1 MASERP
7 PNDLPTT
14 VGIVGLGL
22 IGGSIGLALREPG
35 RRILGYD
42 PNPKAAST
50 ARDRL
55 CVDVLGT
62 FEDVARA
69 EVVFVAAP
77 PDVTVDM
84 VERVMQASDE
94 NTVVTD
100 CASVKNEVA
109 DWARRTKATRF
120 VPGHPM
126 AGHEKGGA
134 EYASAWM
141 FRGARWIVTPVKSTT
156 TAATRRIE
164 ALAKA
169 MGATPVRIDAAA
181 HDRHV
186 ATVSHLPH
194 VLAAALVLIG
204 ENLESNDVAGG
215 SWRDMTRVGGV
226 DPDLWTQIMMRNRT
240 ELARILREYEGG
252 LAAFREVLEADDRE
266 KLKTMLEHTKRVKEA
281 QTAPDTTKTLKRG
294 RR

>member
-1 MASERP
+1 MSAEVS
-7 PNDLPTT
+7 T

-35 RRILGYD
+35 RRIIGYD
-42 PNPKAAST
+42 PSEKASRT

-62 FEDVARA
+62 WEDVASA
-69 EVVFVAAP
+69 DVVFVAVP
-77 PDVTVDM
+77 PDATVEV
-84 VERVMQASDE
+84 VERTMALAGE

-109 DWARRTKATRF
+109 DWAQRTKASRF

-134 EYASAWM
+134 EFASAWM
-141 FRGARWIVTPVKSTT
+141 FRGARWIVTPVKA
-156 TAATRRIE
+156 TATASVRTVE

-169 MGATPVRIDAAA
+169 MGAQPVRIDAAT

-194 VLAAALVLIG
+194 VLAAALVLVG
-204 ENLESNDVAGG
+204 ESLETADVAGG

-226 DPDLWTQIMMRNRT
+226 DPELWTQIMMRNRT
-240 ELARILREYEGG
+240 ELSRVVREYEAS
-252 LAAFREVLEADDRE
+252 LATMRDLLEADDRE
-266 KLKTMLEHTKRVKEA
+266 GLRAVLQRA
-281 QTAPDTTKTLKRG
+281 QMIKNAHAPTETAKTLKRG

>member
-1 MASERP
+1 MTDP
-7 PNDLPTT
+7 PAT
-14 VGIVGLGL
+14 VGILGLGL

-35 RRILGYD
+35 RRVVGYD
-42 PNPKAAST
+42 PNPKAANT

-55 CVDVLGT
+55 CVDVLGSL
-62 FEDVARA
+62 EDAA
-69 EVVFVAAP
+69 GADVVFVAVP
-77 PDVTVDM
+77 PDVTVETA
-84 VERVMQASDE
+84 ERALAVAGE
-94 NTVVTD
+94 NSVVTD
-100 CASVKNEVA
+100 CASVKSEVA
-109 DWARRTKATRF
+109 HWAQRTRAARF

-141 FRGARWIVTPVKSTT
+141 FRGARWIVTPVKATE
-156 TAATRRIE
+156 TAAVRRVE
-164 ALAKA
+164 ALVKS
-169 MGATPVRIDAAA
+169 MGAVPVRIDAGL

-194 VLAAALVLIG
+194 VLAAALVLMG
-204 ENLESNDVAGG
+204 ERLESADVAGG

-240 ELARILREYEGG
+240 ELARVLRDYEGG
-252 LAAFREVLEADDRE
+252 LAEFRAALEEDDRE
-266 KLKTMLEHTKRVKEA
+266 GLKRMLEKAKGVKEA
-281 QTAPDTTKTLKRG
+281 QGAPETTKTLKRG